1 MDLTRAIA
9 ARSEHRQNPPP
20 CRSANRWSVFSF
32 IGAQPSQ
39 GRSLFLEQLIELFRH
54 ERRRHRRGG
63 RAKAAPLFRQRSNI
77 HTSQRPLCATSG
89 HRQPDGIAMSA
100 IVRTTDSS
108 QTLRHVRSVPR
119 TDIPA
124 RFPIARKRGHM
135 ASGDTWRFGARV
147 PLARGRM
154 RVKELA
160 GKTVFVTGAASGI
173 GLGIATAFA
182 QAGAKVML
190 CDIEEAALSA
200 ALKQLRLTNVD
211 VDGVK
216 ADVSLRA
223 ELVAAAEATTA
234 RYGKVHILV
243 NNAGVGGGGP
253 YGAWTD
259 ASWDWTMGVN
269 LMATIWGIEIF
280 GPLIEEHGEG
290 GHIVSTASIAG
301 LISGESNAY
310 NVSKYGV
317 VALSEGL
324 RRELAPRGIGVSVLC
339 PGFIRTQIMNSRHN
353 LPKRFEGA
361 VRALPTSGPLAEQI
375 NMVRERVSQ
384 GIDPI
389 YAGELV
395 REGVEKDWPYIFT
408 DLEFEP
414 MIEAR
419 FAAIKQGFDHIRGR
433 NPKR

>member
-1 MDLTRAIA
+1 M
-9 ARSEHRQNPPP
+9 
-20 CRSANRWSVFSF
+20 
-32 IGAQPSQ
+32 
-39 GRSLFLEQLIELFRH
+39 
-54 ERRRHRRGG
+54 
-63 RAKAAPLFRQRSNI
+63 
-77 HTSQRPLCATSG
+77 
-89 HRQPDGIAMSA
+89 
-100 IVRTTDSS
+100 
-108 QTLRHVRSVPR
+108 
-119 TDIPA
+119 
-124 RFPIARKRGHM
+124 
-135 ASGDTWRFGARV
+135 
-147 PLARGRM
+147 
-154 RVKELA
+154 KELA
-160 GKTVFVTGAASGI
+160 GKTAFVTGAASGI

-190 CDIEEAALSA
+190 CDIEEEALSA
-200 ALKQLRLTNVD
+200 ALEQLRLTNVD

-216 ADVSLRA
+216 ADVSVKA
-223 ELVAAAEATTA
+223 ELAAAAQATIA

-253 YGAWTD
+253 YGAWTE
-259 ASWDWTMGVN
+259 AAWNWTMGVN

-280 GPLIEEHGEG
+280 GPLIEQHGEG

-301 LISGESNAY
+301 LISGSSIAY

-339 PGFIRTQIMNSRHN
+339 PGFIRTQILNSRRN

-361 VRALPTSGPLAEQI
+361 VRPMPTSGPIAEQV
-375 NMVRERVSQ
+375 NMIRERVSQ
-384 GIDPI
+384 GIDPL
-389 YAGELV
+389 YVGELV

-414 MIEAR
+414 LVEAR
-419 FAAIKQGFDHIRGR
+419 FAAIKQGFDNIRGR